1 MVGKLTDNR
10 FVSAS
15 EIPALL
21 DLNPWLSKNEL
32 QAAKMD
38 ARAGVEPPAFVSE
51 AADLGT
57 LFEPLIGEEAL
68 RRLGVNGVMTVP
80 KAKICSDKSINLQA
94 SLDGIIFGKGETIL
108 HNPDEGIHVMTESR
122 MITLQGHGPLECK
135 MTGAS
140 PEDEPAMHRG
150 PLQLQAQMMCLPA
163 YWGAI
168 AVLYGGR
175 GGHQMR
181 IFLYE
186 EHAEVQ
192 TLIKTSILDLE
203 DRIENG
209 SWSEVGSTA
218 DAILIHPKVE
228 DEEMPPL
235 LLPHEMLDI
244 VVSIT
249 DAQAAIKSCQEI
261 IETSSAALMDQLG
274 NHSSGYIQSDD
285 TRYHISW
292 PMRNIKAKPE
302 KVVAAVPASSVRQK
316 TLKIKEEA
324 IEPTGKDQ

>member
-80 KAKICSDKSINLQA
+80 KAKICSDKAINLQA
-94 SLDGIIFGKGETIL
+94 SLDGIIMGKGETLL

-163 YWGAI
+163 YWGAV

-192 TLIKTSILDLE
+192 TLIKTSILDME
-203 DRIENG
+203 DRIANG
-209 SWSEVGSTA
+209 SWAEVGSTA
-218 DAILIHPKVE
+218 DAILIHPQV
-228 DEEMPPL
+228 DDDEMPPL

-274 NHSSGYIQSDD
+274 NHS
-285 TRYHISW
+285 
-292 PMRNIKAKPE
+292 
-302 KVVAAVPASSVRQK
+302 
-316 TLKIKEEA
+316 
-324 IEPTGKDQ
+324 